1 MRRRPLRAEALENRN
16 LLAAGFGIEH
26 NFVAPEDVDGSG
38 GVTPTDALRVIN
50 GLNQQVR
57 GAQGESLGEGGMIDV
72 NADGMATPSDALS
85 VIQYLNRYGID
96 AESFAS
102 TVNLGDR
109 IEHLESALESAS
121 LPVWM
126 GLERAQSVLDGLR
139 EGILPELNQSLRS
152 EVLQG
157 LRVAGV
163 QDELAGV
170 LSALESAGIDLP
182 GLRDAITDLTGAVS
196 GGSSGSDDSA
206 GSSDY
211 PADGEGYPIGSDHPG
226 WGIVYCLKTG
236 NPVAPDVGGDTGSG
250 SEDSGSSDS
259 GDQGSSDEGSQDDS
273 SSNPLDLNEILSGS
287 LSKALSA
294 IEGAIGGS
302 VLGQLEGLV
311 NRLGSVAGS
320 SSPID
325 SALDQI
331 FGDNDSVQE
340 VLSSLPD
347 SLDRI
352 GDQIADAVDQGIFSN
367 LDDVVDQVAAAN
379 ARTEAILQSVGSL
392 TGDIGSVL
400 DFDLDDLIAS
410 LQNSDLDIDDL
421 VAEAESLY
429 GQFIDFLENAGVSSE
444 TIQVVTNSLENA
456 LEHLAGQLP
465 YGLLDQI
472 LGNQSPQTA

>member
-1 MRRRPLRAEALENRN
+1 MKRRPLRAEALENRN

-50 GLNQQVR
+50 GLNLQVR

-170 LSALESAGIDLP
+170 LSALESAGINLP

-196 GGSSGSDDSA
+196 GGSGGSDDS
-206 GSSDY
+206 
-211 PADGEGYPIGSDHPG
+211 
-226 WGIVYCLKTG
+226 
-236 NPVAPDVGGDTGSG
+236 GSG
-250 SEDSGSSDS
+250 SEDSGSGDS
-259 GDQGSSDEGSQDDS
+259 GDQGSSDEGSHHEGS
-273 SSNPLDLNEILSGS
+273 GNPIDLNEIVSGS
-287 LSKALSA
+287 LAKALSA

-311 NRLGSVAGS
+311 NQLGSVAGS
-320 SSPID
+320 SGSID

-331 FGDNDSVQE
+331 FGDNDAVQE

-421 VAEAESLY
+421 LAEAESLY
-429 GQFIDFLENAGVSSE
+429 GQFLNFLSTAGVPSE
-444 TIQVVTNSLENA
+444 TIEVVNSSLENA
-456 LEHLAGQLP
+456 LGHLAGQLP
-465 YGLLDQI
+465 IGLLDQI
-472 LGNQSPQTA
+472 FGNQSPQTA